1 MKILLVS
8 ATHEEIL
15 KDLFPHQTIL
25 ITQIGMVNTTFALT
39 KELMQNQYDFAI
51 NMGIAGSFKN
61 DLIIGD
67 TVEVVE
73 DIISEIGYQE
83 QNKIKD
89 FKHFNLKKK
98 FKNNPKTELKKVKSI
113 TVNTVHG
120 EEDSISEIIN
130 RVNPDIESMEGAAFF
145 MVCQKF
151 KLPCLQIRTI
161 SNKIENRNK
170 QNWKIELA
178 IDNLNH
184 SVKKILKIL

>member
-1 MKILLVS
+1 
-8 ATHEEIL
+8 
-15 KDLFPHQTIL
+15 
-25 ITQIGMVNTTFALT
+25 MVNTTFALT
-39 KELMQNQYDFAI
+39 KELMQNRYDFAI
-51 NMGIAGSFKN
+51 NMGIAGSFNN

-83 QNKIKD
+83 ENKIKD
-89 FKHFNLKKK
+89 FKDFNLKKK

-120 EEDSISEIIN
+120 EEDSISKIIN

-151 KLPCLQIRTI
+151 ELPCLQIRTI

-178 IDNLNH
+178 INNLNH